1 MLSLDVFKS
10 LKGTVIKWSQQRHA
24 ANHNW
29 EHDET
34 FSNSWAHGAPTSTQ
48 SMPKWRVTVA
58 HHSYTVA
65 EDGFGPARK
74 SLGAAEVRCTC
85 LKTGPRVG
93 DDNLDGMGTKAR
105 RPSGCTQF
113 RVRSCQICL
122 EHSQFISIWGSK
134 LVRIV
139 RSTGR
144 FLRRWIPPNC
154 WLLEF
159 GPCCCNS
166 TQVILSHSFSIC
178 CHGSLI
184 LYHHKRKGQT
194 TKVSKPCISRN
205 NVRVTIGKFT
215 IDGWCMWCKPSKY
228 GSG

>member
-1 MLSLDVFKS
+1 ME
-10 LKGTVIKWSQQRHA
+10 WAQRHG
-24 ANHNW
+24 
-29 EHDET
+29 D
-34 FSNSWAHGAPTSTQ
+34 
-48 SMPKWRVTVA
+48 
-58 HHSYTVA
+58 
-65 EDGFGPARK
+65 PAGVL
-74 SLGAAEVRCTC
+74 SSG
-85 LKTGPRVG
+85 
-93 DDNLDGMGTKAR
+93 LDH
-105 RPSGCTQF
+105 
-113 RVRSCQICL
+113 VRSVWSIP
-122 EHSQFISIWGSK
+122 QFISIWGSK

-178 CHGSLI
+178 FHGSLI
-184 LYHHKRKGQT
+184 LSHHRRKGQT
-194 TKVSKPCISRN
+194 TKVSKPYISRN
-205 NVRVTIGKFT
+205 NVRVTISKFT

>member
-48 SMPKWRVTVA
+48 SMPKRRVTVA

-93 DDNLDGMGTKAR
+93 DDNLDGMDTKAR

-113 RVRSCQICL
+113 RVRSC
-122 EHSQFISIWGSK
+122 
-134 LVRIV
+134 
-139 RSTGR
+139 
-144 FLRRWIPPNC
+144 
-154 WLLEF
+154 
-159 GPCCCNS
+159 
-166 TQVILSHSFSIC
+166 
-178 CHGSLI
+178 
-184 LYHHKRKGQT
+184 
-194 TKVSKPCISRN
+194 
-205 NVRVTIGKFT
+205 
-215 IDGWCMWCKPSKY
+215 
-228 GSG
+228 